1 MYQRLKSISSIF
13 NKEDPNPNDYISK
26 PNQEKYKIFK
36 KWLIDNGA
44 IFQKNIDFPYTYGPF
59 HIVGCKCISDIKD
72 DEGIL
77 LVPKNLMIIG
87 KDLTYLNKLIEE
99 KKDELLEIEDISTL
113 FLTLN
118 LYLEKDN
125 KNSFFKPYIDLIF
138 TNRDY
143 FATWN
148 DETYAEL
155 HNIYI
160 ARSIKTLMES
170 INTVYNI
177 LIQCPTF
184 SKMTKEEY
192 SYCYFQVISRQF
204 YLDKNNS
211 ALVPLADLLNHGHA
225 TIHYEVYDG
234 ENMVF
239 KYSDHFTVDEDIK
252 LDIKPTHL
260 KEIPIIKPTYNRLKP
275 LIAKKEKYEAKEN
288 NENEDEDD
296 DDEDDTIVNINI
308 HDYFCISTSLKQF
321 FPKGSQ
327 AFNNYCDINN
337 KSLLK
342 YYGFALIN
350 NLFDYTDVIFQFDKN
365 NTVIQ
370 NYLSK
375 LFEKRFKTELDK
387 DYNLLKIRCEYRN
400 VCADLIKYYQFMY
413 YYDVNKI
420 SDFFLYKFD
429 YQLEVAS
436 VELAIHGLQ
445 LKLKMMESKINLK
458 QELDELE
465 NEIQKNDPGQ
475 IKVNILIYRIGQKV
489 NILNQIDLFKS
500 ILNLLKKHPNIN
512 KYDDLFQYL
521 NELKNISDYD
531 NEEDAKLKIISFI
544 DIMSKA
550 KS

>member
-1 MYQRLKSISSIF
+1 MYERLESISSIF

-26 PNQEKYKIFK
+26 ENQEKYKIFK

-44 IFQKNIDFPYTYGPF
+44 FFQKNIDFPYTYGPF

-87 KDLTYLNKLIEE
+87 KDLTYLNDLIKE
-99 KKDELLEIEDISTL
+99 KKSELLEIEDISTL

-148 DETYAEL
+148 DETYSEL

-160 ARSIKTLMES
+160 ARSIKTLMAS
-170 INTVYNI
+170 IDTVYNI
-177 LIQCPTF
+177 LIKCPSF

-211 ALVPLADLLNHGHA
+211 ALIPLADLLNHSHA
-225 TIHYEVYDG
+225 TIHYEIYDG

-252 LDIKPTHL
+252 LDIKPTYL
-260 KEIPIIKPTYNRLKP
+260 KEIPIIEPTYDILKQIKP
-275 LIAKKEKYEAKEN
+275 KKEKYEVNEE
-288 NENEDEDD
+288 NEN
-296 DDEDDTIVNINI
+296 DDEDDIIVNINI

-321 FPKGSQ
+321 FKKGSQ

-350 NLFDYTDVIFQFDKN
+350 NKFDYTDVIFQFEKN
-365 NTVIQ
+365 NLVIQ

-375 LFEKRFKTELDK
+375 LFEKRFKTELDNQ
-387 DYNLLKIRCEYRN
+387 YNLLKIRCEYRN

-413 YYDVNKI
+413 YYDINKI
-420 SDFFLYKFD
+420 SEFFLYKFD

-436 VELAIHGLQ
+436 FELAIHGLQ
-445 LKLKMMESKINLK
+445 LKLKMMEAKQNLK
-458 QELDELE
+458 QEIEELE
-465 NEIQKNDPGQ
+465 NEIKKENPEQ

-489 NILNQIDLFKS
+489 NILNMIDMFKC
-500 ILNLLKKHPNIN
+500 ILNMLKKHPNIK

-521 NELKNISDYD
+521 NELKNITDYD

>member
-1 MYQRLKSISSIF
+1 MYERLESISSIF

-26 PNQEKYKIFK
+26 ENQEKYKIFK

-44 IFQKNIDFPYTYGPF
+44 FFQKNIDFPYTYGPF

-87 KDLTYLNKLIEE
+87 KDLTYLNNLIKE
-99 KKDELLEIEDISTL
+99 KKSELLEIEDISTL

-148 DETYAEL
+148 DETYSEL

-160 ARSIKTLMES
+160 ARSIKTLMAS
-170 INTVYNI
+170 IDTVYNI
-177 LIQCPTF
+177 LIKCPSF

-211 ALVPLADLLNHGHA
+211 ALIPLADLLNHSHA
-225 TIHYEVYDG
+225 TIHYEIYDG

-252 LDIKPTHL
+252 LDIKPTYL
-260 KEIPIIKPTYNRLKP
+260 KEIPIIEPTYNILKQIEP
-275 LIAKKEKYEAKEN
+275 KKEKYEVNEE
-288 NENEDEDD
+288 NEN
-296 DDEDDTIVNINI
+296 DDEDDIIVNINI

-321 FPKGSQ
+321 FKKGSQ

-350 NLFDYTDVIFQFDKN
+350 NKFDYTDVIFQFEKN
-365 NTVIQ
+365 NLVIQ

-375 LFEKRFKTELDK
+375 LFEKRFKTELDNQ
-387 DYNLLKIRCEYRN
+387 YNLLKIRCEYRN

-413 YYDVNKI
+413 YYDINKI
-420 SDFFLYKFD
+420 SEFFLYKFD

-436 VELAIHGLQ
+436 FELAIHGLQ
-445 LKLKMMESKINLK
+445 LKLKMMEAKQNLK
-458 QELDELE
+458 QEIDELE
-465 NEIQKNDPGQ
+465 NEIKKENPGQ

-489 NILNQIDLFKS
+489 NILNMIDMFKC
-500 ILNLLKKHPNIN
+500 ILNMLKKHPNIK

-521 NELKNISDYD
+521 NELKNITNYD

>member
-1 MYQRLKSISSIF
+1 MYERLESISSIF

-26 PNQEKYKIFK
+26 ENQEKYKIFK

-44 IFQKNIDFPYTYGPF
+44 FFQKNIDFPYTYGPF

-87 KDLTYLNKLIEE
+87 KDLTYLNDLIKE
-99 KKDELLEIEDISTL
+99 KKSELLEIEDISTL

-148 DETYAEL
+148 DETYSEL

-160 ARSIKTLMES
+160 ARSIKTLLDS
-170 INTVYNI
+170 IDTVYNI
-177 LIQCPTF
+177 LIKCPSF

-211 ALVPLADLLNHGHA
+211 ALIPLADLLNHSHA
-225 TIHYEVYDG
+225 TIHYEIYDG

-252 LDIKPTHL
+252 LDIKPTYL
-260 KEIPIIKPTYNRLKP
+260 KKIPIIEPTYNILKQIEP
-275 LIAKKEKYEAKEN
+275 KKEKYEVNEE
-288 NENEDEDD
+288 NEN
-296 DDEDDTIVNINI
+296 DDEDDIIVNINI

-321 FPKGSQ
+321 FKKGSQ

-350 NLFDYTDVIFQFDKN
+350 NKFDYTDVIFQFEKN
-365 NTVIQ
+365 NLVIQ

-375 LFEKRFKTELDK
+375 LFEKRFKTELDNQ
-387 DYNLLKIRCEYRN
+387 YNLLKIRCEYRN

-413 YYDVNKI
+413 YYDINKI
-420 SDFFLYKFD
+420 SEFFLYKFD

-436 VELAIHGLQ
+436 FELAIHGLQ
-445 LKLKMMESKINLK
+445 LKLKMMEAKQNLK
-458 QELDELE
+458 QEIDELE
-465 NEIQKNDPGQ
+465 NEIKKENPGQ

-489 NILNQIDLFKS
+489 NILNMIDMFKC
-500 ILNLLKKHPNIN
+500 ILNMLKKHPNIK

-521 NELKNISDYD
+521 NELKNITDYD

>member
-13 NKEDPNPNDYISK
+13 NKEDQNPNDYISK

-184 SKMTKEEY
+184 SKMKKEEY

-211 ALVPLADLLNHGHA
+211 ALVPLADLLNHNHA
-225 TIHYEVYDG
+225 TIHYEIYDG

-252 LDIKPTHL
+252 LDIKPTYL
-260 KEIPIIKPTYNRLKP
+260 KEIPIIKPTYNILKP
-275 LIAKKEKYEAKEN
+275 IIAKKEKYEAKEN

-296 DDEDDTIVNINI
+296 DEDDTIVNINM

-375 LFEKRFKTELDK
+375 LFEKRFKTELDE

-544 DIMSKA
+544 DIMSKS

>member
-1 MYQRLKSISSIF
+1 MYERLESISSIF

-26 PNQEKYKIFK
+26 ENQEKYKIFK

-44 IFQKNIDFPYTYGPF
+44 LFQKNIDFPYTYGPF

-87 KDLTYLNKLIEE
+87 KDLTYLNDLIKE

-148 DETYAEL
+148 DKTYSEL

-160 ARSIKTLMES
+160 TRSIRTLMNS
-170 INTVYNI
+170 IDTVYNI
-177 LIQCPTF
+177 LIKCPSF

-211 ALVPLADLLNHGHA
+211 ALIPLADLLNHSHA
-225 TIHYEVYDG
+225 TIHYEIYDG

-260 KEIPIIKPTYNRLKP
+260 KEIPIIEPTYNILKQIKP
-275 LIAKKEKYEAKEN
+275 KKEKYEVNEEN
-288 NENEDEDD
+288 EENEN
-296 DDEDDTIVNINI
+296 DDEDDIIVNINV

-321 FPKGSQ
+321 FKKGSQ

-350 NLFDYTDVIFQFDKN
+350 NKFDYTDVIFQFEKN
-365 NTVIQ
+365 NLVIQ

-375 LFEKRFKTELDK
+375 LFEKRFKTDLDNK
-387 DYNLLKIRCEYRN
+387 YNLLKIRCEYRN
-400 VCADLIKYYQFMY
+400 VCADLIKYYQFMF
-413 YYDVNKI
+413 YYDINKI
-420 SDFFLYKFD
+420 SEFFLYKFD

-436 VELAIHGLQ
+436 FELAIHGLQ
-445 LKLKMMESKINLK
+445 LKLKMMEAKQNLE

-465 NEIQKNDPGQ
+465 NEIKKKSPGQ
-475 IKVNILIYRIGQKV
+475 VKVNILIYRIGQKI
-489 NILNQIDLFKS
+489 NILNMIDMFKS
-500 ILNLLKKHPNIN
+500 ILNMLKKHSNIK

-521 NELKNISDYD
+521 NELKNITDYD

>member
-26 PNQEKYKIFK
+26 QNQEKYKIFK

-184 SKMTKEEY
+184 SKMKKEEY

-211 ALVPLADLLNHGHA
+211 ALVPLADLLNHNHA
-225 TIHYEVYDG
+225 TIHYEIYDG

-252 LDIKPTHL
+252 LDIKPTYL
-260 KEIPIIKPTYNRLKP
+260 KEIPIKKPTYNILKP
-275 LIAKKEKYEAKEN
+275 IIAKKEKYEAKEN

-296 DDEDDTIVNINI
+296 DEDDTIVNINM

>member
-13 NKEDPNPNDYISK
+13 NKEDQNPNDYISK

-184 SKMTKEEY
+184 SKMKKEEY

-211 ALVPLADLLNHGHA
+211 ALVPLADLLNHNHA
-225 TIHYEVYDG
+225 TIHYEIYDG

-252 LDIKPTHL
+252 LDIKPTYL
-260 KEIPIIKPTYNRLKP
+260 KEIPIIKPTYNILKP
-275 LIAKKEKYEAKEN
+275 IIAKKEKYEAKEN
-288 NENEDEDD
+288 DENEDED
-296 DDEDDTIVNINI
+296 DDEDDTIVNINM

>member
-1 MYQRLKSISSIF
+1 MYERLESISSIF

-26 PNQEKYKIFK
+26 ENQEKYKIFK

-44 IFQKNIDFPYTYGPF
+44 FFQKNIDFPYTYGPF

-87 KDLTYLNKLIEE
+87 KDLTYLNDLIKE
-99 KKDELLEIEDISTL
+99 KKSELLEIEDISTL

-148 DETYAEL
+148 DETYSEL

-160 ARSIKTLMES
+160 ARSIKTLMAS
-170 INTVYNI
+170 IDTVYNI
-177 LIQCPTF
+177 LIKCPSF

-211 ALVPLADLLNHGHA
+211 ALVPLADLLNHSHA
-225 TIHYEVYDG
+225 TIHYEIYDG

-252 LDIKPTHL
+252 LDIKPTYL
-260 KEIPIIKPTYNRLKP
+260 KEIPIIEPTYNILKQIEP
-275 LIAKKEKYEAKEN
+275 KKEKYEVNEE
-288 NENEDEDD
+288 NEN
-296 DDEDDTIVNINI
+296 DDEDDIIVNINI

-321 FPKGSQ
+321 FKKGSQ

-350 NLFDYTDVIFQFDKN
+350 NKFDYTDVIFQFEKN
-365 NTVIQ
+365 NLVIQ

-375 LFEKRFKTELDK
+375 LFEKRFKTELDNQ
-387 DYNLLKIRCEYRN
+387 YNLLKIRCEYRN

-413 YYDVNKI
+413 YYDINKI
-420 SDFFLYKFD
+420 SEFFLYKFD

-436 VELAIHGLQ
+436 FELAIHGLQ
-445 LKLKMMESKINLK
+445 LKLKMMEAKQNLK
-458 QELDELE
+458 QEIEELE
-465 NEIQKNDPGQ
+465 NEIKKENPGQ

-489 NILNQIDLFKS
+489 NILNMIDMFKC
-500 ILNLLKKHPNIN
+500 ILNMLKKHPNIK

-521 NELKNISDYD
+521 NELKDITDYD

>member
-1 MYQRLKSISSIF
+1 MYERLESISSIF

-26 PNQEKYKIFK
+26 ENQEKYKIFK

-44 IFQKNIDFPYTYGPF
+44 FFQKNIDFPYTYGPF

-87 KDLTYLNKLIEE
+87 KDLTYLNDLIKE
-99 KKDELLEIEDISTL
+99 KKSELLEIEDISTL

-148 DETYAEL
+148 DETYSEL

-160 ARSIKTLMES
+160 ARSIKTLMAS
-170 INTVYNI
+170 IDTVYNI
-177 LIQCPTF
+177 LIKCPSF

-211 ALVPLADLLNHGHA
+211 ALIPLADLLNHSHA
-225 TIHYEVYDG
+225 TIHYEIYDG

-252 LDIKPTHL
+252 LDIKPTYL
-260 KEIPIIKPTYNRLKP
+260 KEIPIIEPTYNILKQIEP
-275 LIAKKEKYEAKEN
+275 KKDKYEVNEE
-288 NENEDEDD
+288 NEN
-296 DDEDDTIVNINI
+296 DDEDDIIVNINI

-321 FPKGSQ
+321 FKKGSQ

-350 NLFDYTDVIFQFDKN
+350 NKFDYTDVIFQFEKN
-365 NTVIQ
+365 NLVIQ

-375 LFEKRFKTELDK
+375 LFEKRFKTELDNQ
-387 DYNLLKIRCEYRN
+387 YNLLKIRCEYRN

-413 YYDVNKI
+413 YYDINKI
-420 SDFFLYKFD
+420 SEFFLYKFD

-436 VELAIHGLQ
+436 FELAIHGLQ
-445 LKLKMMESKINLK
+445 LKLKMMEAKQNLK
-458 QELDELE
+458 QEIDELE
-465 NEIQKNDPGQ
+465 SEIKKESPGQ

-489 NILNQIDLFKS
+489 NILNMIDMFKC
-500 ILNLLKKHPNIN
+500 ILNLLKKHPNIK

-521 NELKNISDYD
+521 NELKNITNYD

>member
-1 MYQRLKSISSIF
+1 MYERLESISSIF

-26 PNQEKYKIFK
+26 ENQEKYKIFK

-44 IFQKNIDFPYTYGPF
+44 FFQKNIDFPYTYGPF

-87 KDLTYLNKLIEE
+87 KDLTYLNDLIKE
-99 KKDELLEIEDISTL
+99 KKSELLEIEDISTL

-148 DETYAEL
+148 DETYSEL

-160 ARSIKTLMES
+160 ARSIKTLMAS
-170 INTVYNI
+170 IDTVYNI
-177 LIQCPTF
+177 LIKCPSF

-211 ALVPLADLLNHGHA
+211 ALIPLADLLNHSHA
-225 TIHYEVYDG
+225 TIHYEIYDG

-252 LDIKPTHL
+252 LDIKPTYL
-260 KEIPIIKPTYNRLKP
+260 KEIPIIEPTYNILKQIEP
-275 LIAKKEKYEAKEN
+275 KKEKYEVNEE
-288 NENEDEDD
+288 NEN
-296 DDEDDTIVNINI
+296 DDEDDIIVNINI

-321 FPKGSQ
+321 FKKGSQ

-350 NLFDYTDVIFQFDKN
+350 NKFDYTDVIFQFEKN
-365 NTVIQ
+365 NLVIQ

-375 LFEKRFKTELDK
+375 LFEKRFKTELDNQ
-387 DYNLLKIRCEYRN
+387 YNLLKIRCEYRN

-413 YYDVNKI
+413 YYDINKI
-420 SDFFLYKFD
+420 SEFFLYKFD

-436 VELAIHGLQ
+436 FELAVHGLQ
-445 LKLKMMESKINLK
+445 LKLKMMEAKQNLK
-458 QELDELE
+458 QEIEELE
-465 NEIQKNDPGQ
+465 NEIKKENPGQ

-489 NILNQIDLFKS
+489 NILNMIDMFKC
-500 ILNLLKKHPNIN
+500 ILNMLKKHPNIK

-521 NELKNISDYD
+521 NELKNITNYD

>member
-1 MYQRLKSISSIF
+1 MYERLESISSIF

-26 PNQEKYKIFK
+26 ENQEKYKIFK

-44 IFQKNIDFPYTYGPF
+44 FFQKNIDFPYTYGPF

-87 KDLTYLNKLIEE
+87 KDLTYLNDLIKE
-99 KKDELLEIEDISTL
+99 KKSELLEIEDISTL

-148 DETYAEL
+148 DETYSEL

-160 ARSIKTLMES
+160 ARSIKTLMAS
-170 INTVYNI
+170 IDTVYNI
-177 LIQCPTF
+177 LIKCPSF

-211 ALVPLADLLNHGHA
+211 ALIPLADLLNHSHA
-225 TIHYEVYDG
+225 TIHYEIYDG

-252 LDIKPTHL
+252 LDIKPTYL
-260 KEIPIIKPTYNRLKP
+260 KEIPIIEPTYNILKQIEP
-275 LIAKKEKYEAKEN
+275 KKEKYEVNEE
-288 NENEDEDD
+288 NEN
-296 DDEDDTIVNINI
+296 DDEDDIIVNINI

-321 FPKGSQ
+321 FKKGSQ

-350 NLFDYTDVIFQFDKN
+350 NKFDYTDVIFQFEKN
-365 NTVIQ
+365 NLVIQ

-375 LFEKRFKTELDK
+375 LFEKRFKTELDNQ
-387 DYNLLKIRCEYRN
+387 YNLLKIRCEYRN

-413 YYDVNKI
+413 YYDINKI
-420 SDFFLYKFD
+420 SEFFLYKFD

-436 VELAIHGLQ
+436 FELAIHGLQ
-445 LKLKMMESKINLK
+445 LKLKMMEAKQNLK
-458 QELDELE
+458 QEIDELE
-465 NEIQKNDPGQ
+465 NEIKKENPGQ

-489 NILNQIDLFKS
+489 NILNMIDMFKC
-500 ILNLLKKHPNIN
+500 ILNMLKKHPNIK

-521 NELKNISDYD
+521 NELKNITNYD

>member
-1 MYQRLKSISSIF
+1 MYERLESISSIF

-26 PNQEKYKIFK
+26 ENQEKYKIFK

-44 IFQKNIDFPYTYGPF
+44 FFQKNIDFPYTYGPF

-87 KDLTYLNKLIEE
+87 KDLTYLNDLIKE
-99 KKDELLEIEDISTL
+99 KKSELLEIEDISTL

-148 DETYAEL
+148 DETYSEL

-160 ARSIKTLMES
+160 ARSIKTLLDS
-170 INTVYNI
+170 IDTVYNI
-177 LIQCPTF
+177 LIKCPSF

-211 ALVPLADLLNHGHA
+211 ALIPLADLLNHSHA
-225 TIHYEVYDG
+225 TIHYEIYDG

-252 LDIKPTHL
+252 LDIKPTYL
-260 KEIPIIKPTYNRLKP
+260 KKIPIIEPTYNILKQIEP
-275 LIAKKEKYEAKEN
+275 KKEKYEANEE
-288 NENEDEDD
+288 NEN
-296 DDEDDTIVNINI
+296 DDEDDIIVNINI

-321 FPKGSQ
+321 FKKGSQ

-350 NLFDYTDVIFQFDKN
+350 NKFDYTDVIFQFEKN
-365 NTVIQ
+365 NLVIQ

-375 LFEKRFKTELDK
+375 LFEKRFKTELDNQ
-387 DYNLLKIRCEYRN
+387 YNLLKIRCEYRN

-413 YYDVNKI
+413 YYDINKI
-420 SDFFLYKFD
+420 SEFFLYKFD

-436 VELAIHGLQ
+436 FELAIHGLQ
-445 LKLKMMESKINLK
+445 LKLKMMEAKQNLK
-458 QELDELE
+458 QEIEELE
-465 NEIQKNDPGQ
+465 NEIKKESPGQ

-489 NILNQIDLFKS
+489 NILNMIDMFKC
-500 ILNLLKKHPNIN
+500 ILNMLKKHPNIK

-521 NELKNISDYD
+521 NELKNITNYD

>member
-1 MYQRLKSISSIF
+1 MYERLESISSIF

-26 PNQEKYKIFK
+26 ENQEKYKIFK

-44 IFQKNIDFPYTYGPF
+44 FFQKNIDFPYTYGPF

-87 KDLTYLNKLIEE
+87 KDLTYLNDLIKE
-99 KKDELLEIEDISTL
+99 KKSELLEIEDISTL

-148 DETYAEL
+148 DETYSEL

-160 ARSIKTLMES
+160 ARSIKTLMAS
-170 INTVYNI
+170 IDTVYNI
-177 LIQCPTF
+177 LIKCPSF

-211 ALVPLADLLNHGHA
+211 ALIPLADLLNHSHA
-225 TIHYEVYDG
+225 TIHYEIYDG

-252 LDIKPTHL
+252 LDIKPTYL
-260 KEIPIIKPTYNRLKP
+260 KEIPIIEPTYNILKQIEP
-275 LIAKKEKYEAKEN
+275 KKEKYEVNEE
-288 NENEDEDD
+288 NEN
-296 DDEDDTIVNINI
+296 DDEDDIIVNINI

-321 FPKGSQ
+321 FKKGSQ

-350 NLFDYTDVIFQFDKN
+350 NKFDYTDVIFQFEKN
-365 NTVIQ
+365 NLVIQ

-375 LFEKRFKTELDK
+375 LFEKRFKTELDNQ
-387 DYNLLKIRCEYRN
+387 YNLLKIRCEYRN

-413 YYDVNKI
+413 YYDINKI
-420 SDFFLYKFD
+420 SEFFLYKFD

-436 VELAIHGLQ
+436 FELAIHGLQ
-445 LKLKMMESKINLK
+445 LKLKMMEAKQNLK
-458 QELDELE
+458 QEIEELE
-465 NEIQKNDPGQ
+465 NEIKKENPGQ

-489 NILNQIDLFKS
+489 NILNMIDMFKC
-500 ILNLLKKHPNIN
+500 ILNMLKKHPNIK

-521 NELKNISDYD
+521 NELKDITDYD